1 MSKRCAFISAYA
13 RLDVT
18 EIDLSKQVGET
29 AQFHGKTSQ
38 PFDGRGHVRPGVK
51 GASPYAVQPGGQRA
65 ESLPEL
71 RDSFRVGAGGEAGGV
86 AFEDRELKHQRPRV
100 RGIEQQQ

>member
-18 EIDLSKQVGET
+18 EIDLSEQVGET
-29 AQFHGKTSQ
+29 AQFHGKTRQ
-38 PFDGRGHVRPGVK
+38 PFDGCGHVGPGVE
-51 GASPYAVQPGGQRA
+51 GASPDAIQPGGQRTEA
-65 ESLPEL
+65 LLEL
-71 RDSFRVGAGGEAGGV
+71 RDAFRVGAGGEAGGV

-100 RGIEQQQ
+100 R